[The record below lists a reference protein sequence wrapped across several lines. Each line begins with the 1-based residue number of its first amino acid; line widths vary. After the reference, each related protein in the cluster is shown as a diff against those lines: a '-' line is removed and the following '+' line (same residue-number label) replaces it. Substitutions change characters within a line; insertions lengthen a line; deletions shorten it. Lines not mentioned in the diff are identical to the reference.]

1 MNSALRSL
9 ARLFR
14 LPVRAPAP
22 PIAPGPRDGAL
33 APCPPTRNCVSS
45 QASDPVHAIEPL
57 PDLGGREATLARVRE
72 VLRGTGL
79 ARVVSEA
86 DGYLR
91 AEFTSRVFRFV
102 DDVEFLWSD
111 QERVLHVRSAS
122 RVGRGDL
129 GANRRRLE
137 RIRAHFIPDSVH

>member
-1 MNSALRSL
+1 M
-9 ARLFR
+9 
-14 LPVRAPAP
+14 APAP
-22 PIAPGPRDGAL
+22 PIAPGPSGGAL

-45 QASDPVHAIEPL
+45 QASDPVHAIDPL
-57 PDLGGREATLARVRE
+57 PDLGGPEATLAGVRE
-72 VLRGTGL
+72 VLRGTGR
-79 ARVVSEA
+79 ARVVTEA

-111 QERVLHVRSAS
+111 EERVLHVRSAS

-137 RIRAHFIPDSVH
+137 SIRAHLTPGGAH